1 MPCRMEIRSS
11 VTLTRVSHRTHGLK
25 SHLRKLMARVVKELG
40 VDTGDPGEARIS
52 SENMKKLKVADGP
65 NVKTN
70 FGLAKGGWVC
80 INMPELGLEK

>member
-1 MPCRMEIRSS
+1 MPNGNQEQRNPYKGAPPHAWIK
-11 VTLTRVSHRTHGLK
+11 VTFEKADGTGS
-25 SHLRKLMARVVKELG
+25 VVKELG

-52 SENMKKLKVADGP
+52 SEMKKLKVADGP

-70 FGLAKGGWVC
+70 FGLAKGGWAC